1 MQEYLADLHI
11 HSRFSRATSSK
22 LNLPLL
28 AAWARL
34 KGLAVLGTGDFTHPT
49 WRAELRSEL
58 VFDEAS
64 GLYAL
69 ADESPVAKTL
79 PHLPVGASAVL
90 RPGAQEDAAKTPVLP
105 VRFMLQGEI
114 SSIYKR
120 GGKVRKVH
128 NLVFMP
134 TLEAAEAFSLR
145 LAELG
150 NITSDGR
157 PILGLDSR
165 NLLEMV
171 LEAHPDAFLIPAHIW
186 TPWFS
191 LFGSKSGFDRLE
203 DCFGDLSSEIFAL
216 ETGLSSDPAM
226 NRLWSALDA
235 YRLVSNSDAH
245 SGENIGREANL
256 FAGEV
261 SYKGVLNAL
270 KHPERASDTTFLGTL
285 EFFPEEGKYH
295 MDGHR
300 KCNVSLTPKETREL
314 GGVCPVC
321 GGALTIGVFNRVM
334 ELSDRDK
341 PEYRPGDGAFSGALG
356 ENGFASLVPL
366 PEVLGEILG
375 VGSKSR
381 KVGDMYAKV
390 LERFGPELTIL
401 RQTPEE
407 DLARFFPPLGEAVG
421 RMRRGEV
428 RLEGGYDGEYGVV
441 RMFSDAERADILR
454 GVGRAGR
461 SGAAVQGLALPG
473 APSTAPK
480 PRGRKKAATDA
491 RSGEAA
497 DPEPVAEDDF
507 LFSSL
512 DDPATPLV
520 SPDSKVGSTEGDTR
534 GDAEGSMDGGAFSGA
549 ARAARQKADLPATGC
564 GARAISSGASRTAA
578 LDASG
583 HTPDDH
589 AAVGA
594 DAHAVEDAPATE
606 GAEAGAPVL
615 NPEQERAALAG
626 PGPVLVLA
634 GPGTGK
640 TRTLVARVLHLLD
653 EGIGARRILAVT
665 FTRRA
670 ASEMDARL
678 AEALP
683 QGSPLPRTDTLHA
696 LALELWHKTHADVPV
711 LLSEESARRVFAEA
725 NAEEPPQTLR
735 EAWQTVNLA
744 RERMEMPPP
753 EFMEASARY
762 HAQKNAWN
770 LADYTDL
777 LEFWLEQIN
786 GGLYHSPWG
795 HVLVDE
801 VQDLSPLQLALV
813 RSLLSPSGEGFF
825 GIGDPDQSI
834 YGFRGASGD
843 CAAFFSF
850 VWPGLE
856 QIRLT
861 LNYRSLQGILLAS
874 HAVLHSARHAED
886 GGTHADAPVA
896 ENTQP
901 LKAVRPGLAAI
912 TLFDAPSAE
921 AEAVWIAD
929 KAASLIGMGSHT
941 LADGSEDA
949 ADHSPGDIAVLVR
962 THALAP
968 VYRKA
973 LRRKGLPVAEPAID
987 AFWADE
993 RVELLLRAAGRML
1006 GIAVAEEGGPETPVC
1021 PDKVFA
1027 NGPLG
1032 VAAYLAEFPPF
1043 DALFWRS
1050 SAFRSLVKAYD
1061 DNGGWAGLM
1070 TWISLQTELELVRAK
1085 GETIQIMSMHAAKG
1099 LEFRTVFLPCLED
1112 GLVPFAGPG
1121 ILTGKLSDKG
1131 AAARMDEERRLL
1143 YVGMTRAKD
1152 CLHLST
1158 AAKRTLYGRELRLKA
1173 SRFLAAL
1180 PEGLASRSTLVA
1192 TTTRKEEQ
1200 LKLI

>member
-34 KGLAVLGTGDFTHPT
+34 KGLAVLGTGDFTHPV
-49 WRAELRSEL
+49 WRDELRKGL
-58 VFDEAS
+58 IFDEAS

-69 ADESPVAKTL
+69 AEERSLDTAL
-79 PHLPVGASAVL
+79 PHLPVAAPAVL
-90 RPGAQEDAAKTPVLP
+90 RPDAPP

-150 NITSDGR
+150 NVTSDGR

-245 SGENIGREANL
+245 SGENLGREANL
-256 FAGEV
+256 FAGDI
-261 SYKGVLNAL
+261 SYKGMLNAL
-270 KHPERASDTTFLGTL
+270 KYPERAEQTAQATNRTADTAFLGTL

-300 KCNVSLTPKETREL
+300 KCNVALTPRETREL
-314 GGVCPVC
+314 GGICPVC
-321 GGALTIGVFNRVM
+321 GGALTVGVFNRVM

-356 ENGFASLVPL
+356 DSGFASLVPL

-381 KVGDMYAKV
+381 KVGDMYARV
-390 LERFGPELTIL
+390 LERFGPELTVL

-407 DLARFFPPLGEAVG
+407 DLARFFPPLGEAVA

-428 RLEGGYDGEYGVV
+428 HLEGGYDGEYGVV

-461 SGAAVQGLALPG
+461 KGAAVQGLALPG
-473 APSTAPK
+473 APAAAPK
-480 PRGRKKAATDA
+480 PRGRKKGTAASVPA
-491 RSGEAA
+491 GEAA
-497 DPEPVAEDDF
+497 DPEPEEDF

-512 DDPATPLV
+512 DAPAVPLAA
-520 SPDSKVGSTEGDTR
+520 PDSTGDTDGMTAR
-534 GDAEGSMDGGAFSGA
+534 GDTDNTNRGAAHAGQPGA
-549 ARAARQKADLPATGC
+549 AGVKARAAVADGPAGFPASDP
-564 GARAISSGASRTAA
+564 GAAAAPVSGASALSGPADSLPEASAPSGPLSEASAA
-578 LDASG
+578 S
-583 HTPDDH
+583 
-589 AAVGA
+589 
-594 DAHAVEDAPATE
+594 
-606 GAEAGAPVL
+606 L
-615 NPEQERAALAG
+615 NPEQERAVLAG

-640 TRTLVARVLHLLD
+640 TRTLVARALHLLD

-678 AEALP
+678 AAALP
-683 QGSPLPRTDTLHA
+683 DGSPLPRTDTLHA

-725 NAEEPPQTLR
+725 NSEETPQTLR
-735 EAWQTVNLA
+735 EAWQAVNLA

-753 EFMEASARY
+753 EFVEAAARY

-786 GGLYHSPWG
+786 GGLYQSPWG

-813 RSLLSPSGEGFF
+813 RSLLSASGEGFF

-834 YGFRGASGD
+834 YGFRGAYGD

-861 LNYRSLQGILLAS
+861 LNYRSRRGILLAS
-874 HAVLHSARHAED
+874 HAVLHGARPVGAGDSSGGAERPN
-886 GGTHADAPVA
+886 GETPP
-896 ENTQP
+896 P
-901 LKAVRPGLAAI
+901 LTATRSETALV

-921 AEAVWIAD
+921 AEAAWIAD
-929 KAASLIGMGSHT
+929 KAAGLIGMGSHT
-941 LADGSEDA
+941 LADGREDA

-968 VYRKA
+968 AYRKA
-973 LRRKGLPVAEPAID
+973 LRRKGLPVAEPAVD

-993 RVELLLRAAGRML
+993 RVDLILRAAGRML
-1006 GIAVAEEGGPETPVC
+1006 GIAVAEEGGPETPAC

-1032 VAAYLAEFPPF
+1032 VAAYLSEFPPF

-1061 DNGGWAGLM
+1061 ANSGWAGLM
-1070 TWISLQTELELVRAK
+1070 TWISLQTELELVRAR

-1121 ILTGKLSDKG
+1121 ILTGKLTEKSS
-1131 AAARMDEERRLL
+1131 AARMDEERRLL
-1143 YVGMTRAKD
+1143 YVGMTRARD
-1152 CLHLST
+1152 GLYLST
-1158 AAKRTLYGRELRLKA
+1158 AAKRTLYGRELRLKP

-1192 TTTRKEEQ
+1192 KTTRKEEQ